1 MSAIIFQSRSPHL
14 TLFII
19 TRMRTYFRPLV
30 LKKKLILL
38 ELRLL
43 FNSSTKT
50 CMATFVHPYTKNR
63 SEEQVCTYLKIR
75 IEPRGMRMRMNCGR
89 ASYAY

>member
-1 MSAIIFQSRSPHL
+1 MSTIIFQSHSPHL

-19 TRMRTYFRPLV
+19 TRMHTYFRP
-30 LKKKLILL
+30 LILL

-50 CMATFVHPYTKNR
+50 CMATFVLPYTKNR
-63 SEEQVCTYLKIR
+63 SEEQVHTYLKIR
-75 IEPRGMRMRMNCGR
+75 IEPRGMRMRMNCGH
-89 ASYAY
+89 ASYWSTRI